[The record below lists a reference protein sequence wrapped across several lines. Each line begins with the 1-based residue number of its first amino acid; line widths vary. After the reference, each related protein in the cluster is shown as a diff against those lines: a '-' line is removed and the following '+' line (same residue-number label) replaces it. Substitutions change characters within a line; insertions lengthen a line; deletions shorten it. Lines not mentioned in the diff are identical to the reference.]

1 MNLPDIV
8 DGLPPTSLTYQRE
21 PYSVSVEGTVI
32 RAVKEQGSNYYL
44 VLASTIFHPKGGG
57 QPSDTGSLEGDGFTM
72 QVKKALKTGYHVV
85 LYGRCTG
92 MPSEGPCRQEIEW
105 DKRLLYMRRHAAAH
119 LFDGVLAQVSGRA
132 FEPLDSWLGEDAYVA
147 YRGDFPGDE
156 TGTRAEKEANRAI
169 AEGRAVN
176 VEIVKPEM
184 LSGLRHFWSSV
195 LQDQKE
201 IRLVTVEGFEP
212 IPCAGTHVRNTK
224 EIGGVKVSS
233 TESTPD
239 GFRIHFDVGAAT

>member
-1 MNLPDIV
+1 MNLSDV
-8 DGLPPTSLTYQRE
+8 VEGLPPTTLTYQSD
-21 PYSVSVEGTVI
+21 PYSARAEGTVV
-32 RAVKEQGSNYYL
+32 RAVKEQGPNFYV

-57 QPSDTGSLEGDGFTM
+57 QPSDTGSVKGVGFAM
-72 QVKKALKTGYHVV
+72 HVKKALKSGDHVV

-92 MPSEGPCRQEIEW
+92 VPVEGQCTQEIDWE
-105 DKRLLYMRRHAAAH
+105 KRLLYMRRHAAAH
-119 LFDGVLAQVSGRA
+119 LFDGVLAKVSGRA
-132 FEPLDSWLGEDAYVA
+132 FEPLDSWLGDDAYVA
-147 YRGDFPGDE
+147 YQGDPPGDD
-156 TGTRAEKEANRAI
+156 TVKRAEGEANEAI
-169 AEGRAVN
+169 AEGRAVR
-176 VEIVKPEM
+176 VEVVKPEE

-212 IPCAGTHVRNTK
+212 IPCAGTHVRNIK
-224 EIGGVKVSS
+224 EIVGVRVSS

>member
-21 PYSVSVEGTVI
+21 PYSASAEGTVI

-72 QVKKALKTGYHVV
+72 QVKKALKSGDHVV

-92 MPSEGPCRQEIEW
+92 MPSEGPCRQEIDWE
-105 DKRLLYMRRHAAAH
+105 KRLLYMRRHAAAH
-119 LFDGVLAQVSGRA
+119 LFDGVLAKVSGRA
-132 FEPLDSWLGEDAYVA
+132 FEPLDSWLGDDAYVA
-147 YRGDFPGDE
+147 YQGDPPRDDMIV
-156 TGTRAEKEANRAI
+156 RAEKEANGAI
-169 AEGRAVN
+169 AEGRT
-176 VEIVKPEM
+176 VKVDVVKSEE
-184 LSGLRHFWSSV
+184 LSGLRHFWTSV

-212 IPCAGTHVRNTK
+212 IPCAGTHVKNLK
-224 EIGGVKVSS
+224 EIVGVKVSS
-233 TESTPD
+233 TERTPD
-239 GFRIHFDVGAAT
+239 GFRIHFDVSAAT